1 MESLKSLEERLKE
14 IRLYLDLVCEGR
26 LPLNHDIMNNL
37 QDVLN
42 LMPNLNVAELVES
55 FTVKSNDMMVVM
67 YLASLVRS
75 IIAIHNLITNK
86 VVNKE
91 TEKSIDAAEMGMGS
105 AAGPAPNALEDGKGE
120 KKAGEGAKGDA
131 PKK

>member
-14 IRLYLDLVCEGR
+14 IKVYLDLVCEGR
-26 LPLNHDIMNNL
+26 LPLNHDITNNL

-42 LMPNLNVAELVES
+42 LLPNLNVSELVES

-75 IIAIHNLITNK
+75 IIAIHNLIQNK

-91 TEKSIDAAEMGMGS
+91 TEKSIDAAEMGT
-105 AAGPAPNALEDGKGE
+105 APGPAANALEEGKGE
-120 KKAGEGAKGDA
+120 KNGEEKKADA
-131 PKK
+131 AGKK